1 MSLRPSATSFCTN
14 TRGVRVLQVLLLL
27 SLLLTVLVP
36 STTGQRKRNLGKV
49 ESVEPYVELRC
60 ICVKTISGIHPSNI
74 QNLEVIRP
82 GAHCAKV
89 QVIATL
95 KDGREICLDP
105 EAPRVKKIIQKL
117 LESDESAA

>member
-1 MSLRPSATSFCTN
+1 MSLSPSATSFCTN
-14 TRGVRVLQVLLLL
+14 ARPVRVLQVLLLL

-36 STTGQRKRNLGKV
+36 STTGQPKS
-49 ESVEPYVELRC
+49 EEPYLELRC
-60 ICVKTISGIHPSNI
+60 VCVKTISGIHPSNI

-105 EAPRVKKIIQKL
+105 NAPRVKKMIQKL
-117 LESDESAA
+117 LESHESAA